1 MEYEKK
7 EQVIFVKDLLF
18 AALYQWRKVLIA
30 AVVFAVILGGVSFL
44 DQQKDMKTAPSEA
57 DIQAAAEVE
66 ESKARLEKDL
76 ENTKKNLV
84 NQKAYLANSPLMLMD
99 PYGVYQASIEVTVQ
113 TDYQILP
120 GMQYQN
126 PDYTSAILRAYT
138 VYLTGDEVINDIAAS
153 LSLESK
159 YLTDIVSISNGGG
172 DTRSISISISYP
184 SREGAEQIMDMFTDY
199 LSKAQKQI
207 SQNTFAHEIRVV
219 SSSINERIDYSIT
232 SKQQSA
238 TSRLE
243 ELNNRITSLED
254 QIAEL
259 TVPTLTAEI
268 SKKKIA
274 IFAIIGAILGAGLI
288 AGFAWLYHIAGG
300 KIYSPR
306 TLENKTGIRI
316 LGSVPATAYCSIDK
330 WLRKLEGRS
339 LSADQAALAAANL
352 RYYCANKNAVLLITD
367 CAEDRCKPVIEA
379 ISQTGITASVHSSP
393 LRSAEALAAIADAD
407 AVAVIGQCGISRY
420 KDAEQISTLL
430 ADQNKPLVGYV
441 LLDG

>member
-207 SQNTFAHEIRVV
+207 S
-219 SSSINERIDYSIT
+219 
-232 SKQQSA
+232 
-238 TSRLE
+238 
-243 ELNNRITSLED
+243 
-254 QIAEL
+254 
-259 TVPTLTAEI
+259 
-268 SKKKIA
+268 
-274 IFAIIGAILGAGLI
+274 
-288 AGFAWLYHIAGG
+288 
-300 KIYSPR
+300 PR
-306 TLENKTGIRI
+306 
-316 LGSVPATAYCSIDK
+316 
-330 WLRKLEGRS
+330 
-339 LSADQAALAAANL
+339 
-352 RYYCANKNAVLLITD
+352 
-367 CAEDRCKPVIEA
+367 
-379 ISQTGITASVHSSP
+379 
-393 LRSAEALAAIADAD
+393 
-407 AVAVIGQCGISRY
+407 
-420 KDAEQISTLL
+420 
-430 ADQNKPLVGYV
+430 
-441 LLDG
+441 